1 MNPRFK
7 AVLEVASRRAKT
19 EATARGAVEK
29 FGHLT
34 FSRAMMQRMLPKEVF
49 NHLIQ
54 AIEGKGKISAESAD
68 LIASA
73 MKDWAIGLGATH
85 YCHWFQPLTGLSAEK
100 QDAFIEWK
108 GSDTLI
114 EKFSGKQLIKGE
126 PDGSSFP
133 SGGLRSTHAAR
144 GYTSWDPSST
154 VFLRKSGSHCVLY
167 IPSIF
172 FSWTGKA
179 LDMKIPLLRSD
190 AKINHAALRLMAL
203 CGIEASCVYSTLGT
217 EQEYFLVDRLF
228 YQLRPDLLLSGR
240 TVYGAS
246 SPKGQ
251 ELEDHYFGII
261 KERQLA
267 FMQEFEAEAFTLG
280 IPLKTRHKEVAP
292 GQFEVA
298 PIFERAAVAVDHNIL
313 LMELME
319 QVAARHDFACLFHEK
334 PFVGLNGSG
343 KHNNWSLATNTGMN
357 LFDPTDSP
365 ATHLP
370 FLILMTATLHAIYE
384 HAPLLRASI
393 GSLGNDHRLGGH
405 EAPPVIISVYL
416 GKALEE
422 LLDSIENES
431 TPSAYVPEKCD
442 LGLSMM
448 PEFTKDNADRNRTS
462 PFAFTGNKFEFRAVG
477 SSANCALPAAVLN
490 VIVAESLHRMCDEIE
505 ARGFKEGVWPV
516 IRKYLKAARPIRF
529 AGDNYS
535 SAWEQEAR
543 ERGLPIIKKSFHAFP
558 VFKDPRTRKVFEGV
572 LSEEELSARYD
583 VMVER
588 YSKQMN
594 IEARLMV
601 DMFRTQIFPAALK
614 YLRKMGET
622 IAVHKEIEQGSSSLL
637 PLYKK
642 LAEAVQ
648 SATDAVQLL
657 ESARHEALALEG
669 EKRGALFCDA
679 VGARMLRRGAGSMSS
694 KPSWTTSSGPFLNTA
709 NSSFWVDHDRIFW
722 RELRSGRLRPSKFSY
737 SDARETPS
745 FQNILL
751 SGLYLPP

>member
-7 AVLEVASRRAKT
+7 AVLEVASRRPKVD
-19 EATARGAVEK
+19 ATARGAVEK

-49 NHLIQ
+49 NALTQ
-54 AIEGKGKISAESAD
+54 AIEGKGKISAENAD
-68 LIASA
+68 IIAAA

-133 SGGLRSTHAAR
+133 SGGLRGTDEAR

-154 VFLRKSGSHCVLY
+154 VFLRKSGSHSVLY

-228 YQLRPDLLLSGR
+228 YQLRPDLLLAGR

-267 FMQEFEAEAFTLG
+267 FMQEFEAEAFNLG

-298 PIFERAAVAVDHNIL
+298 PIFEKSAVAVDHNIL
-313 LMELME
+313 LMELIE
-319 QVAARHDFACLFHEK
+319 QIAARHDFACLFHEK
-334 PFVGLNGSG
+334 PFAGLNGSG
-343 KHNNWSLATNTGMN
+343 KHNNWSLATNTGIN

-365 ATHLP
+365 STHLP
-370 FLILMTATLHAIYE
+370 FLILMTATLHAVHE
-384 HAPLLRASI
+384 HAALLRASI
-393 GSLGNDHRLGGH
+393 ASLGNDHRLGGH

-422 LLDSIENES
+422 LLDNIENET

-442 LGLSMM
+442 LGLSML
-448 PEFTKDNADRNRTS
+448 PEFVKDNADRNRTS

-477 SSANCALPAAVLN
+477 SSANCAFPAAVMN
-490 VIVAESLHRMCDEIE
+490 VIVAESLHRICDEIE
-505 ARGFKEGVWPV
+505 ARGFKEGVWPI
-516 IRKYLKAARPIRF
+516 IRKYLKASRPIRF

-535 SAWEQEAR
+535 AVWEQEAK
-543 ERGLPIIKKSFHAFP
+543 ERGLPIVKKSFHSFAIFNE
-558 VFKDPRTRKVFEGV
+558 PRTRKVFEGV
-572 LSEEELSARYD
+572 LSEEELKARHHI
-583 VMVER
+583 MVER
-588 YSKQMN
+588 YAKQMN
-594 IEARLMV
+594 VEARLMV

-614 YLRKMGET
+614 YQRKMGET
-622 IAVHKEIEQGSSSLL
+622 IAVHQQIDKAGSSLT
-637 PLYKK
+637 PLYRK
-642 LAEAVQ
+642 LVEVIHEASEAVQ
-648 SATDAVQLL
+648 IL
-657 ESARHEALALEG
+657 ETARHEALAACG
-669 EKRGALFCDA
+669 EKRGALFCDVVSPRMA
-679 VGARMLRRGAGSMSS
+679 EARR
-694 KPSWTTSSGPFLNTA
+694 
-709 NSSFWVDHDRIFW
+709 WVDELEMLVDDKLW
-722 RELRSGRLRPSKFSY
+722 PLPKYRELLFLG
-737 SDARETPS
+737 
-745 FQNILL
+745 
-751 SGLYLPP
+751 